1 MTDKD
6 IAVTIPMERYKELMA
21 AYFNGMAVAKV
32 LKAMPYTS
40 ETGKYVKVCLDI
52 LEGEKAAE

>member
-1 MTDKD
+1 MSEKD

-32 LKAMPYTS
+32 LKAIPYTTD
-40 ETGKYVKVCLDI
+40 TGKYVKVCLDI